1 VWRKEESKTQ
11 AVPEISTNAVNSTG
25 TPPGPAAPLREKSTP
40 PLAARAS
47 ACISQGIKIRG
58 EITGSEDLFVDGE
71 VEGKLALDS
80 ASVTIGP
87 NGRVKADVVAR
98 EVIVRGC
105 VEGKVN
111 AHERVQVWGTG
122 QVHGEIQTLTLVIEE
137 GAVLRGK
144 VEAGKPAEK
153 GGNAFAAA
161 PAVAEET
168 SSSANVPAIPAV
180 N

>member
-1 VWRKEESKTQ
+1 
-11 AVPEISTNAVNSTG
+11 VNSTG
-25 TPPGPAAPLREKSTP
+25 IPPAAAPPLHEKTTP
-40 PLAARAS
+40 PLGARAV

-80 ASVTIGP
+80 ACVTIGP
-87 NGRVKADVVAR
+87 NGHVKADVVAR

-105 VEGKVN
+105 VEGKVR

-122 QVHGEIQTLTLVIEE
+122 QVDGEIQTLTLVIEE

-144 VEAGKPAEK
+144 VEAGKAAEK
-153 GGNAFAAA
+153 AGNALVVA
-161 PAVAEET
+161 PAVVEET
-168 SSSANVPAIPAV
+168 SGSAEVPATPAV